1 MNRKQRR
8 ALERKGEIPKAEPR
22 YTVTPREMANAV
34 MSGHGKEIMMAEIH
48 KSILEREK
56 VLAMDLDTCAIW
68 TLYNKYG
75 WGKQRLKKFYNELF
89 EEHLNMRKFYD
100 IDDLYPERLKLKE
113 KGIDIEAW
121 YDELFDGEGN
131 YRSTLGETK

>member
-8 ALERKGEIPKAEPR
+8 ALERKGEIPKAEPH

-48 KSILEREK
+48 KNLLEREK

-68 TLYNKYG
+68 TLYNRYG
-75 WGKQRLKKFYNELF
+75 WGKQRLKKFYNE
-89 EEHLNMRKFYD
+89 
-100 IDDLYPERLKLKE
+100 LKLKE

-131 YRSTLGETK
+131 YRSTLGGTE